1 MKMKMK
7 MKMNSSIKK
16 PCTTYAIQGF
26 DDMRLKNQTRVSA
39 ELQHLNVGR

>member
-1 MKMKMK
+1 MRT
-7 MKMNSSIKK
+7 SISIKK

-26 DDMRLKNQTRVSA
+26 DDMRLNNQTLVSA